1 MKITQKLSLTIVTIA
16 VAALA
21 CAGIVYQLQPVRAFN
36 PQPDPPGFGLVGLT
50 QGQSLRINVTNPA
63 TPPDPNVPPDPIRVV
78 MAFRNT
84 DGELF
89 RNGEG
94 NPIRR
99 VVLLRG
105 GESAALGLNAD
116 DFARVLDG
124 NGRLQ
129 LRPVVQIQQAD
140 GSEGHPPDPCLPSVE
155 VINNSNS
162 RTQFMMPFVG
172 AYAGNHNETF
182 VRDPKLR

>member
-1 MKITQKLSLTIVTIA
+1 MTKKQKLTSLTTIIA
-16 VAALA
+16 VAA
-21 CAGIVYQLQPVRAFN
+21 IVAIGVIYKTQPVRAFN

-63 TPPDPNVPPDPIRVV
+63 DPNLPPDPVRAVLT
-78 MAFRNT
+78 FRNT

-105 GESAALGLNAD
+105 GESAALALNAD
-116 DFARVLDG
+116 DFARVFDG

-140 GSEGHPPDPCLPSVE
+140 GVNGTPPDPCLPSVE
-155 VINNSNS
+155 VINNANS
-162 RTQFMMPFVG
+162 RTQFMLPFV
-172 AYAGNHNETF
+172 AAPQRATQ
-182 VRDPKLR
+182 PQ

>member
-1 MKITQKLSLTIVTIA
+1 MISIKKVSLLTMAIAIAAVVTIG
-16 VAALA
+16 V
-21 CAGIVYQLQPVRAFN
+21 IYKTQPVRAFN

-63 TPPDPNVPPDPIRVV
+63 TPPDPNLPPDPIRVV

-99 VVLLRG
+99 IVLLRA

-116 DFARVLDG
+116 DFARSFDG

-140 GSEGHPPDPCLPSVE
+140 GVNGSPPDPCLPSVE
-155 VINNSNS
+155 VINNANA
-162 RTQFMMPFVG
+162 RTQFMLPFVT
-172 AYAGNHNETF
+172 APQPATQ
-182 VRDPKLR
+182 PQ